1 MNARMKKRLVAVSGV
16 IVMVLVVV
24 LAVVGST
31 TAAKTTTVAEA
42 VENPAV
48 GQKVQVSG
56 NVVANSFSVSDG
68 VLVFKIYDPD
78 ASSATQ
84 LEVRYEGAAS
94 STFGNDVTAIC
105 TGKIGE
111 DGVLTCSELVTKC
124 PSKYESAEG
133 ALTVERLL
141 EYGDAVTDKVVK
153 VAGVVKEGTLAPAG
167 QDVRFVL
174 ADAQGAVAE
183 AGAGVGADAGAN
195 AGEGENASAGSG
207 IGVVAK
213 ASEIA
218 VSFDG
223 ALPDAL
229 REGDSVVLTGS
240 VSSAGVF
247 VATDVAMEG

>member
-1 MNARMKKRLVAVSGV
+1 MVVSGV

-42 VENPAV
+42 AENPVV

-56 NVVANSFSVSDG
+56 NVVANSFSISNG

-78 ASSATQ
+78 ASPTTQ

-153 VAGVVKEGTLAPAG
+153 VAGVVREGTLASAG

-174 ADAQGAVAE
+174 ADAQGAD
-183 AGAGVGADAGAN
+183 AGAGASTGAGAN
-195 AGEGENASAGSG
+195 TGESAHAGSG
-207 IGVVAK
+207 TGAGAD

>member
-1 MNARMKKRLVAVSGV
+1 MNARMKKRLAVVSGV

-56 NVVANSFSVSDG
+56 NVAANSFSVSDG
-68 VLVFKIYDPD
+68 VLAFKIYDPD
-78 ASSATQ
+78 ASPTTQ

-153 VAGVVKEGTLAPAG
+153 VAGVVREGTLASAG

-174 ADAQGAVAE
+174 ADAQDAVAE
-183 AGAGVGADAGAN
+183 AGAGASTDTSVN
-195 AGEGENASAGSG
+195 AGESAHAGSSTG
-207 IGVVAK
+207 AGAD

-240 VSSAGVF
+240 VNSAGVF